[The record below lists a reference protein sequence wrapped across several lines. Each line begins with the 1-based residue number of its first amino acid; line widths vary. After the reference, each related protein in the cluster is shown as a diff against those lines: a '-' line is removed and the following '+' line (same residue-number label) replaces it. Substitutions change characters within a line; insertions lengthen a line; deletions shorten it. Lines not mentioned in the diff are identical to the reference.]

1 MTKDKL
7 LKKIK
12 SFKTSKEAYC
22 FAFRQFNIERDVEMV
37 RRIADECCLN
47 LESAEWIEH
56 VDEDDSDN
64 PMLLAISYKSIDV
77 RVVDYFMEKHFKGRK
92 PKLEKDSPVFTAW
105 RESSHEDNFE
115 RYDSAARK
123 INSLL
128 RYYDR
133 KEYLKMLLDKD
144 IDSDSPRGALCEAAR
159 LGDLDMMKN
168 LVEENGLSITHKDSI
183 YRFQDPLFV
192 AVSYRRPEITKYLAC
207 LYGKNG
213 VMWAYEAAFSINDLE
228 FVLFLC
234 KDCGFDLRNEYW
246 VEQYIDEPDWL
257 EIRNYPMMEVLKND
271 NTGIFRY
278 CFENHYGDELPES
291 GDAPFTYAKKSEA
304 FSIIDYLISIYG
316 KKAYMDILLD
326 ECDGD
331 SWVALCEAARL
342 DDLELVR
349 YLFEEKNIK
358 FEEKNIKPE
367 NPAEIDSDFYDNEDV
382 EEDDQGPVNI
392 AITHGNLELA
402 KYIVKGC
409 GFIIWPWY
417 TVYNAAKKNQLEILD
432 YLIGDC
438 GLSGYSAVFC
448 FVEDKKFNKAFE
460 LINKHKIDVDE
471 LFCELCRK
479 GNKSENVLPF
489 LKELYSQFKIDVSHK
504 AEKTGLTALASA
516 NNTGCYAISKWL
528 VDECGANTENVS
540 ETLSGAVYSRN
551 MDLVK
556 YLVEELGSDVNA
568 RDKNGWPPLFS
579 AMTHITGSRKRE
591 AVQDFE
597 MAKYLVGKGADVNAT
612 DSEGR
617 NILHHL
623 ANNWLY
629 NADMFE
635 WFVNAGADY
644 MAFDDEGE
652 SPLHIAARCYFL
664 DVVKSLVSVH
674 GMDPNYHKRNG
685 KYPIHCAADGGA
697 HEVVKW
703 FVGEEGVDINLP
715 DNNGCTVLHY
725 AVLLFCQRLDDEE
738 ELEKIRWLVDHG
750 ANINSFNGYGLS
762 PLHIAVAFGNEVL
775 IKFFVEE
782 CHMNPAIERGKGTP
796 AEYAVWLLEN
806 GSDLRKFKDN
816 GLFVLKIA
824 STYGIGGLVIQGD
837 DKDILNGDATIEG
850 WAWPPAGYAKKIYG
864 IVKYLQEK
872 EKEYTNTNKGEQQ

>member
-12 SFKTSKEAYC
+12 NFKTSKEAYC

-37 RRIADECCLN
+37 RRIAEEGNFDM
-47 LESAEWIEH
+47 ESAEWIEH
-56 VDEDDSDN
+56 IDEEDHDN
-64 PMLLAISYKSIDV
+64 PMRLAISFRSADES
-77 RVVDYFMEKHFKGRK
+77 VVDYFMEKHFKGRK

-105 RESSHEDNFE
+105 RESSHEDKFE

-144 IDSDSPRGALCEAAR
+144 IDPDSPRGALCEAAR
-159 LGDLDMMKN
+159 MGDLDMMKN

-192 AVSYRRPEITKYLAC
+192 TVSYRRPEITKYLAC

-257 EIRNYPMMEVLKND
+257 EIRKHPMLEVLRND
-271 NTGIFRY
+271 NVGIFRF
-278 CFENHYGDELPES
+278 CFENHYGKKLPEP
-291 GDAPFTYAKKSEA
+291 GDVPFSYAAKSDS

-316 KKAYMDILLD
+316 KKTYMDILLED
-326 ECDGD
+326 FWGNP
-331 SWVALCEAARL
+331 WVALYEAARL
-342 DDLELVR
+342 DDTELVR

-358 FEEKNIKPE
+358 PDD
-367 NPAEIDSDFYDNEDV
+367 PSEIDSVFFDNEDV

-392 AITHGNLELA
+392 AIGNGNLELV
-402 KYIVKGC
+402 KSIVKGC
-409 GFIIWPWY
+409 GFIVWPWF
-417 TVYNAAKKNQLEILD
+417 TVYNAARKNQAEILD
-432 YLIGDC
+432 YLIRDC
-438 GLSGYSAVFC
+438 GLPSYPAVFYL
-448 FVEDKKFNKAFE
+448 VAAKKFKQAFE
-460 LINKHKIDVDE
+460 LIDKYELDVDE
-471 LFCELCRK
+471 LFCELCGK
-479 GNKSENVLPF
+479 GDRSRNVLPF
-489 LKELYSQFKIDVSHK
+489 LKEFFSQYKIDISHK
-504 AEKTGLTALASA
+504 AEKTGRTALASA
-516 NNTGCYAISKWL
+516 NNTGCHDISRWL

-568 RDKNGWPPLFS
+568 RDNRGLPPLFS

-612 DSEGR
+612 DGEGR
-617 NILHHL
+617 NILHYL

-674 GMDPNYHKRNG
+674 GMDPNHHKENG
-685 KYPIHCAADGGA
+685 RLPIHCAADGGA
-697 HEVVKW
+697 HEVVEW
-703 FVGEEGVDINLP
+703 LIEEAGVDINLP
-715 DNNGCTVLHY
+715 DINGYTVLHY

-750 ANINSFNGYGLS
+750 AIINSFDSCGLS

-796 AEYAVWLLEN
+796 TEYAVWLLEN

-837 DKDILNGDATIEG
+837 DKDILKGDATIEG
-850 WAWPPAGYAKKIYG
+850 WAWPPAGYAKQIYG